1 MVKASNK
8 RRGVDFPMISAQRL
22 LNSTMS
28 TTLSSWGLTGI
39 NIFLAATAD
48 LRTKTGMGKG
58 IRKALRQ
65 SLRKKL

>member
-8 RRGVDFPMISAQRL
+8 RRGVDL
-22 LNSTMS
+22 S